1 MSIAK
6 QLGCREK
13 IKSKLCD
20 KKKKTLVNLEAC
32 MPCVKNVE
40 DNLKEKPL
48 EDNQKEGNRKKR
60 NRDALSPPTC
70 DARKG
75 IYKKHLKLSKH
86 NGEPSKENGGKVS
99 KLLKI
104 FEKTEN
110 ENEADNK
117 TKQLTRLFSGFEMLK
132 KENDLIGQDQSP
144 SEVKTN
150 GRGGNQSPLN

>member
-1 MSIAK
+1 
-6 QLGCREK
+6 
-13 IKSKLCD
+13 
-20 KKKKTLVNLEAC
+20 
-32 MPCVKNVE
+32 MPCVKNEE

-48 EDNQKEGNRKKR
+48 EDNQKEGNSKKR

-75 IYKKHLKLSKH
+75 TYKKHLKLSKP
-86 NGEPSKENGGKVS
+86 NGELSKENGGKVS

-104 FEKTEN
+104 FEKT

-132 KENDLIGQDQSP
+132 KENNLIGQDQSP